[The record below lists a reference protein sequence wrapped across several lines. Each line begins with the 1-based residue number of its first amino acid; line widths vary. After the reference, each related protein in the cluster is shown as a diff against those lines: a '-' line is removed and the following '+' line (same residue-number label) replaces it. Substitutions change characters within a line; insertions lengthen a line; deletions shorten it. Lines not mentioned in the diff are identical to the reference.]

1 MDWARPFEDFSGKV
15 VLVTG
20 GGTGIG
26 AAVAQAFAA
35 CGAHVAIHC
44 NASVVEAEVVCETIQ
59 ATGGRAAVFRA
70 DLCDPGACGQLV
82 DTVAAAL
89 GGVHVLINNAG
100 NTFER
105 QPTATLDDQAFRQ
118 LVDLNFGSVF
128 AASRAAVPHFRAQ
141 GRGTI
146 INTGSISA
154 RIGGTSGTVV
164 YAAAKAAV
172 ATFTR
177 GLARELAPEGFRVNA
192 VAPGVIDTR
201 VHHRYTDPDVM
212 AKFTAAIPMG
222 RVASPQECA
231 GAYLFLASEHLA
243 SFVTGQVIEVN
254 GGQLMV

>member
-1 MDWARPFEDFSGKV
+1 MDWPHPFDDFADRV

-35 CGAHVAIHC
+35 CGAQVAIHC
-44 NASVVEAEVVCETIQ
+44 NASTAEAEAVREAILS
-59 ATGGRAAVFRA
+59 TGGRADVFRA
-70 DLCDPGACGQLV
+70 DLRDPAACGQLV
-82 DTVAAAL
+82 DTVAATF
-89 GGVHVLINNAG
+89 GSVDVLINNAG

-105 QPTATLDDQAFRQ
+105 QPTPALDDAAFRQ
-118 LVDLNFGSVF
+118 LVDLNFGAVF
-128 AASRAAVPHFRAQ
+128 ATSRAVVAHFRAQ

-154 RIGGTSGTVV
+154 RIGGTDGTVV

-201 VHHRYTDPDVM
+201 VHHRYTDPGVM

-222 RVASPQECA
+222 RVASPHECA
-231 GAYLFLASEHLA
+231 GAYLFLASELLA